1 VQYISLV
8 ELYEND
14 EKYQQKCEP
23 EKRKLSRKNKPPKK
37 ERKERNPVIKDST
50 TKFVFP
56 TKLNEL

>member
-1 VQYISLV
+1 VV

-37 ERKERNPVIKDST
+37 MEEKKEIQS
-50 TKFVFP
+50 
-56 TKLNEL
+56 